1 MTESKETFRELL
13 KKAIGDN
20 TKGAFAEKAGMTRVY
35 LQNLLSGK
43 SSNPSADLVYKIVRC
58 SDGRVDIKEMF
69 DACGLEMPPYTATQ
83 LRSCLGFNNW
93 CRANANDV
101 IEFYQSINKQKI
113 FVFDAKEFKTCFRI
127 CFSAS
132 ACKITIGVPEN
143 YEGEK
148 VADVIIPVT
157 YRWTNITEKK
167 VQEMKTLLLA
177 IQSKNGKYF
186 VTEATCAPADMAEAS
201 PDLKAELTGIDDC
214 IDDGSSL
221 FEAPYVYSTTNISS
235 EDNWSPVE
243 QKLINILYGR
253 DPDNVLSLYGFGF
266 YLKDEP
272 DGIIDFIKNHKEA
285 FLKGNHYNDFSDEDA
300 ENFMKDVIEKGGD
313 AEEFFSRFGVSNLT
327 GYAQIIAGIIENE
340 TGLKFGGDTHQNE
353 DDRNR
358 NCVYIDHKE
367 IEKIEQKREGDCI
380 EIARAVRQEIIDKL
394 TPYAKELNIHTLE
407 TCFFY
412 LPVNAGD
419 TFWREC
425 KIEY

>member
-1 MTESKETFRELL
+1 MTESKETFKELL
-13 KKAIGDN
+13 KNAIGDN
-20 TKGAFAEKAGMTRVY
+20 KKGAFAEKVGITRVY

-43 SSNPSADLVYKIVRC
+43 NSSPSADLICRIVRC
-58 SDGRVDIKEMF
+58 SDGRVSIKEMF
-69 DACGLEMPPYTATQ
+69 DACGLETPSFTPTQ
-83 LRSCLGFNNW
+83 SRLYMGFSDW

-101 IEFYQSINKQKI
+101 IECYQDINEKKI
-113 FVFDAKEFKTCFRI
+113 FVFDAREFKAYFRTY
-127 CFSAS
+127 FSAS
-132 ACKITIGVPEN
+132 ACKITIGEPEG
-143 YEGEK
+143 YEGVN

-157 YRWTNITEKK
+157 YRWISIIEKK
-167 VQEMKTLLLA
+167 MQEMKTLLLA
-177 IQSKNGKYF
+177 IQSKSGKYI
-186 VTEATCAPADMAEAS
+186 VTKATCAPIDMAEAS
-201 PDLKAELTGIDDC
+201 PDLKAELTDIDDC

-221 FEAPYVYSTTNISS
+221 FEAPYVYSTTNITS

-243 QKLINILYGR
+243 QKLINVLYGR

-272 DGIIDFIKNHKEA
+272 DGVIDFVKNHKEA

-300 ENFMKDVIEKGGD
+300 EKFTEDVIEKGGD

-327 GYAQIIAGIIENE
+327 GYPQIIAGIIENE

-358 NCVYIDHKE
+358 NCVYIDHDE
-367 IEKIEQKREGDCI
+367 VTKIENEREGDRV
-380 EIARAVRQEIIDKL
+380 EVMRAVRQEIIDAL
-394 TPYAKELNIHTLE
+394 TPYAKELNIRTLE

-425 KIEY
+425 KID